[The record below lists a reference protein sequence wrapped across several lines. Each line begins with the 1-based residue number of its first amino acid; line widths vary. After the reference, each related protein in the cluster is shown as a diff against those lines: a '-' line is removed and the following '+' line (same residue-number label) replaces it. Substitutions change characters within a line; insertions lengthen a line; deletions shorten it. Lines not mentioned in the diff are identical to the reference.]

1 MQLVDAAEA
10 SRGWSPLATVRVMYW
25 KEIPVQ
31 VKGEDGQGSVS
42 VPLAPRFQEAADAIA
57 MLDGSAGT
65 DAYLDAWQ
73 WGPAIERP
81 GAAAEAAHEIAD
93 RINSTMPNDFVA
105 RIRDMERNGTR
116 DPEPGAI
123 DLWAGI

>member
-1 MQLVDAAEA
+1 
-10 SRGWSPLATVRVMYW
+10 MYW

-31 VKGEDGQGSVS
+31 VKGEDAQGSVS
-42 VPLAPRFQEAADAIA
+42 VPLDPRFQEAADAVA

-73 WGPAIERP
+73 WGPLLDRP
-81 GAAAEAAHEIAD
+81 GTASDAANEMAQ
-93 RINSTMPNDFVA
+93 RINSSMPTDFVA

-116 DPEPGAI
+116 NPTPGAI
-123 DLWAGI
+123 DSWAGI